1 MVTHPEA
8 TRYFMT
14 IKESAQLVIQ
24 AGAFSENGDIFLLDM
39 GKPIRIIDL
48 AKEMVGLL
56 GNGRNIDIRVTGLRP
71 GEKLH
76 EQLVFEAEETLPTPH
91 PKINMVVNNNEMLQD
106 FNARVDSL
114 IEAATRE
121 DESEI
126 KALISSIIP
135 SYQPSDV
142 REKKATE
149 ETGNKPG
156 LRLVE

>member
-1 MVTHPEA
+1 
-8 TRYFMT
+8 
-14 IKESAQLVIQ
+14 
-24 AGAFSENGDIFLLDM
+24 M

-126 KALISSIIP
+126 KALLSCLIP
-135 SYQPSDV
+135 CYQPSVVNEEKAPKDEA
-142 REKKATE
+142 EKKR
-149 ETGNKPG
+149 G
-156 LRLVE
+156 LKLVE